1 MSPGLGHPK
10 FATADANRQPVI
22 AQPRVGVIAVRRSH
36 VNNPFR
42 ATEVRAFEVRAT
54 EIRATEI
61 RAAKAHAFERRVPE
75 VRATKEP
82 AMEIDVCEIYASEV
96 RVTEVHGPPN
106 RLLYA
111 QPQRFRFEAE
121 QNLAGVSVL
130 DFEQRHL
137 SLPPTHPL
145 GSGGPDGGADERTV
159 ATRYVLVNRSVLF
172 SKIERGGVD
181 MSIDVLVRVAEA
193 LRVRPYEILALAD
206 SLGGGRHQRSL
217 LTNE

>member
-1 MSPGLGHPK
+1 M
-10 FATADANRQPVI
+10 
-22 AQPRVGVIAVRRSH
+22 
-36 VNNPFR
+36 NNPFR
-42 ATEVRAFEVRAT
+42 AAEIRAIEVCAT

-61 RAAKAHAFERRVPE
+61 RAAKAHAFERCAP
-75 VRATKEP
+75 
-82 AMEIDVCEIYASEV
+82 EIYALEIRAKKVHAIKEHASEF
-96 RVTEVHGPPN
+96 RATEVHGPPN
-106 RLLYA
+106 RSLYA
-111 QPQRFRFEAE
+111 KLQRFRFEAE
-121 QNLAGVSVL
+121 QNFAGVPVL

-206 SLGGGRHQRSL
+206 SLGGGPSPAQPIDQ
-217 LTNE
+217 